1 MFARKGVMV
10 IKYKKE
16 REFLLTLPDKWEF
29 IKYYANSS
37 FTKSSYTT
45 PD

>member
-16 REFLLTLPDKWEF
+16 REFLLTLPDKSDVVSE
-29 IKYYANSS
+29 IRA
-37 FTKSSYTT
+37 
-45 PD
+45 DLILMD